1 MKLSK
6 KQWVALFAGV
16 LPGLAVVACVFLWT
30 QRKTSQKAPPFLP
43 GIYTS
48 QEDNELCRIDDTLVI
63 RRIHPGGDD
72 YRVTRSVTLLRKISD
87 TARKA
92 ESIHQQWQAQ
102 YEPKGHL
109 LMTAIP
115 QHTIRYYPEENSI
128 ATADFYYQK
137 IE

>member
-6 KQWVALFAGV
+6 KQWTSLFAVV
-16 LPGLAVVACVFLWT
+16 LSGFAIVTFVFLGV
-30 QRKTSQKAPPFLP
+30 QRKASKAPPFLP

-72 YRVTRSVTLLRKISD
+72 YTVTRSISLFRKISD

-102 YEPKGHL
+102 YEPKGNM